1 MLSAITTEGKV
12 STAFCMQK
20 RKRETT
26 QNALIAIKEIE
37 FLFNKTKE
45 RPSRTR

>member
-20 RKRETT
+20 RKE
-26 QNALIAIKEIE
+26 KEKQPKMP
-37 FLFNKTKE
+37 L
-45 RPSRTR
+45 